1 MDQFT
6 DRFVREPE
14 RKRITGVS
22 RTQWWRLEKEGGVPK
37 RYALSENIVGW
48 KFSELMKWMASRAR
62 AA

>member
-1 MDQFT
+1 MEY

-14 RKRITGVS
+14 RHKITGVS
-22 RTQWWRLEKEGGVPK
+22 RTQWWRLEKVGGVPK

-48 KFSELMKWMASRAR
+48 KLSEIMKWMGSRAR